1 MKAAPQRQDI
11 TFLALAVAVLTIA
24 IALFII
30 VRLLPGSAA
39 TPPPPEPVAEAEPQ
53 APELP
58 PADDTERDPF
68 QSRAGQTSG
77 ADGDGELTLIGL
89 MPGPPPLVVIR
100 QGENHSYVRIGGSVG
115 GYTVVSI
122 GPDRAVLARGDDRL
136 TLLLRP

>member
-1 MKAAPQRQDI
+1 MKAAPQRQDV

-39 TPPPPEPVAEAEPQ
+39 PPPAPEPVEEVEPQ

-58 PADDTERDPF
+58 PADDADRDPF
-68 QSRAGQTSG
+68 QSNIGQTSG
-77 ADGDGELTLIGL
+77 ADGNGELTLVGL

-100 QGENHSYVRIGGSVG
+100 QGEAHSYVRIGESVG

-122 GPDRAVLARGDDRL
+122 GPDRAVHARDDDRI
-136 TLLLRP
+136 TLQLRP

>member
-30 VRLLPGSAA
+30 VRLLPGRAV
-39 TPPPPEPVAEAEPQ
+39 PPPPPQPVEEAVPQ

-58 PADDTERDPF
+58 PSDDADRDPF
-68 QSRAGQTSG
+68 QSKIGQTSA
-77 ADGDGELTLIGL
+77 ADGGGALTLIGL

-100 QGENHSYVRIGGSVG
+100 RGERRSYVRIGESVG
-115 GYTVVSI
+115 SYTVVSI
-122 GPDRAVLARGDDRL
+122 GPDRAVLARDDDRI